1 MTQILRGSEAGVLR
15 HTNTCLSCVPL
26 ARQTSTTPTSSAC
39 RAPCFHSSHH
49 TTAHTPPDAKL
60 RSGNGAVLRPVRSAF
75 LVCHYANRPG
85 LPPSSS
91 RLNSCSPPRAQTY
104 PRLPLPSPPLPG
116 PCSCCCRAWSL
127 PARISWTMPC
137 FLCCCFS
144 RSPPP
149 HPAFVD
155 LLGCSQALTALP
167 HLCLPPSVSSLAGA
181 DEVSLS

>member
-1 MTQILRGSEAGVLR
+1 MTQILRGSAAGVLR

-104 PRLPLPSPPLPG
+104 PPSPAPLPSPPWPLQLLLSCLVAACKNLVDNAVLPL
-116 PCSCCCRAWSL
+116 PLLLFAL
-127 PARISWTMPC
+127 PAPAPC
-137 FLCCCFS
+137 IC
-144 RSPPP
+144 
-149 HPAFVD
+149 
-155 LLGCSQALTALP
+155 
-167 HLCLPPSVSSLAGA
+167 
-181 DEVSLS
+181 

>member
-1 MTQILRGSEAGVLR
+1 MTQILRGSAAGVLR

-104 PRLPLPSPPLPG
+104 PPSPAPLPSLAPAAAAVVLG
-116 PCSCCCRAWSL
+116 RCLQESRGQCRASS
-127 PARISWTMPC
+127 AAA
-137 FLCCCFS
+137 
-144 RSPPP
+144 
-149 HPAFVD
+149 AFRAPRPRTLH
-155 LLGCSQALTALP
+155 LLICWAAPKL
-167 HLCLPPSVSSLAGA
+167 
-181 DEVSLS
+181 